1 MIRSSDHRQKLWV
14 EARKAKIQQIYENLQ
29 FALDLKSLFMVTGA
43 YKKVSYCMIL
53 REREATAVHF
63 TRAVDDE
70 SARFRLRLFF
80 FCVPIML

>member
-1 MIRSSDHRQKLWV
+1 MTINKNFESRPER
-14 EARKAKIQQIYENLQ
+14 RKYSKIIYENLE
-29 FALDLKSLFMVTGA
+29 LDFGLKSLFMVTGA

-80 FCVPIML
+80 FCVSIML